1 MSMFDMRCEEEAIL
15 QPHSQSRHEHLHNE
29 YNKLREE
36 EDDEWQDVSHK
47 GERKGRNQETWQR
60 RVLTLPRPL
69 LTFEHLT

>member
-1 MSMFDMRCEEEAIL
+1 MFDMRCEEEAIL

-47 GERKGRNQETWQR
+47 GERKGRNQET
-60 RVLTLPRPL
+60 
-69 LTFEHLT
+69 